1 LAGALRSNTTGIGNT
16 AIGASALFENTTG
29 TNNTASGVNALL
41 NNTAPL
47 SGAVQP
53 GVLGE
58 RHTIATDSVGISSR
72 PQSPE
77 GGARLCGFASRPYTV
92 GPGGSRA

>member
-1 LAGALRSNTTGIGNT
+1 MRGI
-16 AIGASALFENTTG
+16 
-29 TNNTASGVNALL
+29 
-41 NNTAPL
+41 TAPL
-47 SGAVQP
+47 SGAVQA

-58 RHTIATDSVGISSR
+58 RQTIATDSVGISSR